1 MFSNGII
8 QCLRLGG
15 DVIDM
20 SDECDSNGPMRL
32 KKPEYARSQLL
43 SMTYKPRE
51 FILRIRKAIED
62 MLNKKP
68 MVLVFDGPNGSV
80 KSMITQYFD
89 KVGI

>member
-1 MFSNGII
+1 MLSNGII

-20 SDECDSNGPMRL
+20 SDCDSNGPLRL

-51 FILRIRKAIED
+51 SILRIRKAIED

-68 MVLVFDGPNGSV
+68 MVLVFDGRNGSV